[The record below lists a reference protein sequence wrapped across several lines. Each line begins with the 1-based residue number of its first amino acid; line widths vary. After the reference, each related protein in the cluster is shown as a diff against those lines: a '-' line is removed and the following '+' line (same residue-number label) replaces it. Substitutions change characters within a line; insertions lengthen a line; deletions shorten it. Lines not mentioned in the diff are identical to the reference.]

1 MSMPNLRPFRIVV
14 STLNVRSMN
23 RFSTTF
29 ADARPRFREVLGFDL
44 SPCLGE
50 AVQQGSRVHVHLPTR
65 RDERL
70 SLREFLLEAGPEDS
84 QTPIKTPC
92 ESRSR
97 PSDLASFQGGLPF

>member
-1 MSMPNLRPFRIVV
+1 MGAARRGL
-14 STLNVRSMN
+14 LNCAVQLCPHRLLG
-23 RFSTTF
+23 RVPPF

-50 AVQQGSRVHVHLPTR
+50 AIQQGSRVHLHLPTR

-84 QTPIKTPC
+84 PTPINKPC
-92 ESRSR
+92 ENRSG
-97 PSDLASFQGGLPF
+97 PSDLATL